1 MTINLLGA
9 MLFPSSLQSVC
20 AVEGE
25 DGAWPG
31 GQSRV
36 FIYILMQGG
45 EEGMRTVL
53 GAKDATAA
61 EALPHI

>member
-1 MTINLLGA
+1 MTINLLDA

-36 FIYILMQGG
+36 FIYILMLGG

-53 GAKDATAA
+53 GAKDVTEA
-61 EALPHI
+61 EAVPHS